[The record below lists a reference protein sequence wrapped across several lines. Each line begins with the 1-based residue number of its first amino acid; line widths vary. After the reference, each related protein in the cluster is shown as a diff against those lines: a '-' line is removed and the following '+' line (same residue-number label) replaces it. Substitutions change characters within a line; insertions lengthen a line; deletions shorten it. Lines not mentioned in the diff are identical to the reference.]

1 MDILEHYINYI
12 RRCDKCLFKNFP
24 VEKYPCKGCT
34 PLSCHFVDKVNSLNL
49 DIWEK
54 QFSEEIEKYN
64 KIAEKT
70 TKDFYE
76 KELGK
81 ELYKLNKRS

>member
-1 MDILEHYINYI
+1 MDILEHYI
-12 RRCDKCLFKNFP
+12 RRCDKCLFKNFL

-34 PLSCHFVDKVNSLNL
+34 FLSCHFVDKINSPNL

-64 KIAEKT
+64 KIADAA